1 MQMIPLPIVMMHVL
15 HLLKLTML
23 FTVWSQSL
31 MYIMT
36 ITSDHKPV
44 SITFNFP
51 GSDSLHAVVSCQT
64 KGIAKHF
71 IAYDWTVLTN
81 VDSISALTGISMY
94 YTCP

>member
-1 MQMIPLPIVMMHVL
+1 
-15 HLLKLTML
+15 
-23 FTVWSQSL
+23 
-31 MYIMT
+31 
-36 ITSDHKPV
+36 V